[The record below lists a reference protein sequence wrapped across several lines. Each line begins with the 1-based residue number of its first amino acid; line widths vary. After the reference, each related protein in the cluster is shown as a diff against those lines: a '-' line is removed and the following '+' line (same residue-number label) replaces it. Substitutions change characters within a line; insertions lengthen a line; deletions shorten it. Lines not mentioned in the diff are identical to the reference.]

1 MTNLKVIAA
10 AVALMLSAGVG
21 LAQTAAP
28 ASDASKTQNNIL
40 PKVNGV
46 APDSGTPAANTTTG
60 TTDPAALCIDKG
72 DTVAAKD
79 QDACRKANEQSDAQ
93 SKTVAPAN

>member
-1 MTNLKVIAA
+1 MTNIKVIAA

-21 LAQTAAP
+21 LAQTSAP
-28 ASDASKTQNNIL
+28 ASDSTKTQNNIL

-60 TTDPAALCIDKG
+60 TTDPAAPCINKG
-72 DTVAAKD
+72 EVDPAKD
-79 QDACRKANEQSDAQ
+79 QETCRANEQSDAG
-93 SKTVAPAN
+93 SKDAAPAN